1 MLRCQIV
8 KPSLETRAAATSE
21 SSRPEVP
28 LGPGGR
34 PALVGR
40 RVFDSPVS
48 RRVVY
53 AVVFEALAIAFTTTL
68 LIVTGQSAQGSLLVG
83 IVSSLVALTWNM
95 VFNTLFEAWERRS
108 GHTGR
113 PWWVRV
119 LHAVLFEAGLMMILI
134 PLIAWILDISLLHA
148 LVLEAGLLIFFLIY
162 TAVYAWSFDRVFGLP
177 DAAQTVPSSG

>member
-1 MLRCQIV
+1 MTLSQDSGV
-8 KPSLETRAAATSE
+8 PGSPVSP
-21 SSRPEVP
+21 RPDVP

-40 RVFDSPVS
+40 RIFPSPGS
-48 RRVVY
+48 RRLVY

-68 LIVTGQSAQGSLLVG
+68 LVAIGQSAQGSLLVG
-83 IVSSLVALTWNM
+83 VVSSAVALTWNL
-95 VFNTLFEAWERRS
+95 VFNTIFEAWERRS

-119 LHAVLFEAGLMMILI
+119 LHALCFEAGLMIILI
-134 PLIAWILDISLLHA
+134 PLIAWILDITLLQA
-148 LVLEAGLLIFFLIY
+148 LVLEAGLLLFFLIY

-177 DAAQTVPSSG
+177 DAAQTVPPSG